1 MLHYNRG
8 IYTLVSR
15 LKNKTNFAA
24 KFILKNLTRH
34 HYILH
39 GIVFIW
45 GWTPILGKAISVAE
59 WQLVWFR
66 ILLTLLTL
74 IAYFFI
80 IRQTIT
86 LEKKDIL
93 KLIGIGGIIAAH
105 WIFFYGAIKASN
117 VSVAM
122 AGFSTGT
129 LFTSLI
135 EPLFFKRRIYWYELL
150 IGLLIIAGIS
160 VIFTV
165 EWHYWLGITLGM
177 LAALTSS
184 LFSVF
189 NALLIR
195 RIHANLIT
203 FYELSGGLILL
214 SIYMLIG
221 GKFEGDFFEISGTD
235 WFLLSV
241 LAVCCTAFPFV
252 VSVNLMKNLSPYTVT
267 LTVNLETVYG
277 IILAYLLWQ
286 SSEQMTPWFYLGT
299 VIILSCIFLNA
310 ILKNKFKKS

>member
-1 MLHYNRG
+1 M
-8 IYTLVSR
+8 
-15 LKNKTNFAA
+15 KNV
-24 KFILKNLTRH
+24 TRH

-45 GWTPILGKAISVAE
+45 GWTPILGKAISVGE
-59 WQLVWFR
+59 IQLVWFR
-66 ILLTLLTL
+66 IILTIATLLG
-74 IAYFFI
+74 YFFV
-80 IRQTIT
+80 IRQKLH
-86 LEKKDIL
+86 LEIMNIF
-93 KLIGIGGIIAAH
+93 KLAGIGGIIALH
-105 WIFFYGAIKASN
+105 WLFFYGAIKVSN

-129 LFTSLI
+129 LFTSII
-135 EPLFFKRRIYWYELL
+135 EPIFFKRRIYWYELL

-165 EWHYWLGITLGM
+165 ELHYWLGITLGM

-195 RIHANLIT
+195 KIHANLIT
-203 FYELSGGLILL
+203 FYELAGGFILL
-214 SIYMLIG
+214 SIYLLIA
-221 GKFEGDFFEISGTD
+221 GKFNAGFFNLSGQD

-241 LAVCCTAFPFV
+241 LAICCTAFPFII
-252 VSVNLMKNLSPYTVT
+252 SVNLMKNLSPYTIT

-286 SSEQMTPWFYLGT
+286 KSEQMTPWFYLGT
-299 VIILSCIFLNA
+299 TIILSCIFLNA
-310 ILKNKFKKS
+310 LLKNKFKKT